1 MPAKYFDSK
10 RLECFSRWSRMIPP
24 VLLFLFFSVCASCF
38 FSVSAAEEEE
48 GKVPGDSKEASSAR
62 TMRTGNPIL
71 PSDEESGG
79 ARSGK
84 DGGGEEA
91 QPPLSAPSSSVVP
104 WHCGEALYRLEV
116 FLPASDKVAIADD
129 RSICLP
135 AGFDHGVRVYD
146 ASGLK
151 MPAHQYP
158 DGGVLL
164 PPVDRDSVLYLY
176 FGFSTPCEPE
186 SMPDAP
192 GNERLTLFQSEQRMA
207 LTPDQWRP
215 TEISKCNDAIRNT
228 ARHSKP
234 WQKCDGGKDCPLLRN
249 VFSRC
254 RNSLMPFCARNV
266 AFRGFHAKSD
276 LYKTP
281 FPSTLSCCKT
291 FAMLP
296 DYALLPKNHFP
307 CRKNQTDSALRN
319 YSRVRDRNLK
329 KIALIRK
336 TDPEDGLED
345 TLFEAFNGNPRRLE
359 SGQIFLPKRPF
370 DTGWRFTVLFR
381 GNLYVPESG
390 EYEFKVKANSTRILR
405 IDGKR
410 VIRSFGETPNTE
422 IIGTEES
429 ACIPLGKGIHL
440 LELVYC
446 KQSVSTWISASWR
459 KKGEGNFETLNE
471 ENFSPATPA
480 EPLSLS
486 SRTGLRYPL
495 LLRHDKYALFTG
507 KYEKYSLNAFESAD
521 VPGNPGIR
529 AWCLN
534 GKEYPG
540 QMNVVALR
548 EEMEN
553 SSGAEKTTSASV
565 PDEKEMKAQSA
576 NDNGNESGSGNGSG
590 NVLYALPDSP
600 DFAPLPIYLP
610 ERSTPRIPVRPDLSL
625 KIWAPYFLYED
636 ETLDFYTEI
645 RSRLP
650 LALNAGLKASSGRSL
665 TSSHD
670 VLNHPLLLAVPS
682 LQQEHVDR
690 FAQDVLLKYPMKV
703 DGASFRSQPSFSEF
717 SLFIPGL
724 EFERRKVAVLPLR
737 FLGRLNFV
745 ADGFYD
751 GDIRVVPLL
760 HRPTLHDLRAWQLP
774 KAISREF
781 SSVKKVLVIA
791 EDFGSFRED
800 LEKELAKDGVALE
813 FLSWKRSPEESG
825 RESLESL
832 PALFEGIR
840 KSSADTALLIPMT
853 QSRRKTISMRD
864 EARAIAFLLQAL
876 RELSSVRSIKLA
888 PPLPQ
893 HPDFADP
900 VSDEKFVSLLRE
912 FKREYG
918 VDFLELNSDF
928 RKMPDFPSAY
938 VPERPALPDSLF
950 PTGKSQEIAELLHAY
965 LLNRR

>member
-1 MPAKYFDSK
+1 MMSAKYSDSDALSAWS
-10 RLECFSRWSRMIPP
+10 RTFSSVLLLVFFSILLSLFSR
-24 VLLFLFFSVCASCF
+24 
-38 FSVSAAEEEE
+38 VSAAET
-48 GKVPGDSKEASSAR
+48 PGDGKEAPPMQTR
-62 TMRTGNPIL
+62 QPQPEEVPPL
-71 PSDEESGG
+71 PSSDEPDSVQ
-79 ARSGK
+79 SGK
-84 DGGGEEA
+84 DGGETPDA
-91 QPPLSAPSSSVVP
+91 FPSAVP

-116 FLPASDKVAIADD
+116 FLPASDKAAIADD
-129 RSICLP
+129 RRICLP

-151 MPAHQYP
+151 MPAHQYA

-234 WQKCDGGKDCPLLRN
+234 WQKCDGGKNCPLLRN
-249 VFSRC
+249 VFLRC

-319 YSRVRDRNLK
+319 YSKVRDSNLK

-429 ACIPLGKGIHL
+429 ACIPLEKGIHL

-459 KKGEGNFETLNE
+459 KKGEGDFETLNE

-495 LLRHDKYALFTG
+495 LLRHDKYALYTG
-507 KYEKYSLNAFESAD
+507 KYEKYSLNAFDSAD

-529 AWCLN
+529 AWRLN

-540 QMNVVALR
+540 QMNVVALK
-548 EEMEN
+548 EEAEN
-553 SSGAEKTTSASV
+553 SSAAGTTMTSAS
-565 PDEKEMKAQSA
+565 PSDEKEMKAQSA
-576 NDNGNESGSGNGSG
+576 NDNGNESGDGNENGNENGNG

-650 LALNAGLKASSGRSL
+650 LALNAGLKASAGRSL

-670 VLNHPLLLAVPS
+670 VLNRPLLLAVPS

-737 FLGRLNFV
+737 FLGRLNFA

-800 LEKELAKDGVALE
+800 LEKELAKDAVALE

-888 PPLPQ
+888 PPLPS

-918 VDFLELNSDF
+918 VDFLELNADY
-928 RKMPDFPSAY
+928 RKMSDFPSAY
-938 VPERPALPDSLF
+938 GPERPALPDSLF
-950 PTGKSQEIAELLHAY
+950 PAGKSQEIAELLHAY